1 VKPHHVLA
9 PLALAIALV
18 SLASPAPS
26 ARADGC
32 RHADVVFYTTD
43 SLRLA
48 QRLHANP
55 SPCADYYISVTPSGD
70 LITPRAIAATIRSNG
85 PNFHAMAEVR
95 PDEWAKWVTAN
106 GKTWFDA
113 GVEARA
119 RMATAGYDVSSGDTW
134 AINELKSNVVTD
146 VGTSRADFREFLR
159 GLHMGNGTPSQG
171 LVFVADPLQITT
183 DLTQYK
189 QQLQDF
195 FGDGPFWTDMSQYV
209 RFWGQEVYADARPWG
224 VAGSDLSTRRDHL
237 NDYLQ
242 HALLLAEAGPGGAAA
257 ARTFL
262 GHAYTP
268 VANAAWPQIPNDAAG
283 TGFGYTNVTAPVM
296 EAFIAS
302 QVDALRTYSAAGAP
316 SGGDRFGF
324 AWVPKAA
331 NGVPPAATFVE
342 MLDDLATAVHNSDTD
357 PAGACT
363 GTVCDGTVDGAYF
376 SEAWKIFAA
385 WSPPT
390 NTLEGSGV
398 QVQAG
403 PEVTVTFASV
413 GSRGSTQAT
422 ASTTGLPPPAG
433 FRLQAGSLYEDV
445 VTTAGYTGPVDVCV
459 AYSDADYTGLAPHL
473 FHYADGGWNDV
484 TTTVDAAS
492 QTVCGRV
499 TSLSQFVVFAGDP
512 TPPVIEAQLD
522 GTLGTNG
529 WYTSDVT
536 VRWSVGDPQ
545 SPILTTGGC
554 DETVITSDTGGTTLT
569 CTASSDGGTSSAS
582 VTVKRDT
589 APPVLTVPSSLT
601 IDATSPAGAAATYT
615 ASATDALDTAPVVTC
630 VPASGDVL
638 PIGISTVSCTAT
650 DAAGNHA
657 SSSFTVTVRG
667 AADQLRTLAA
677 DTVAAVG
684 IPWLPRI
691 VLVVDLDI
699 ALARYDASNPASL
712 RVACSA
718 LAGYSA
724 LVRSLVSAHLV
735 SQQTAAPL
743 LADSARIRSVLGC

>member
-1 VKPHHVLA
+1 MKPHHVVA
-9 PLALAIALV
+9 PLVLAIALV
-18 SLASPAPS
+18 SLAGPAPS

-55 SPCADYYISVTPSGD
+55 SPCADYFISVTPSGD

-134 AINELKSNVVTD
+134 AINELKSNVLTD

-159 GLHMGNGTPSQG
+159 GLYTGNGTPAQG

-183 DLTQYK
+183 DLSQYEG
-189 QQLQDF
+189 QLQDF
-195 FGDGPFWTDMSQYV
+195 FGDSPFWTDMSQYV
-209 RFWGQEVYADARPWG
+209 RFWGQEVYADARLWG
-224 VAGSDLSTRRDHL
+224 VGGADLSTRRDHL

-242 HALLLAEAGPGGAAA
+242 HALRLAEAGPGGAAA

-262 GHAYTP
+262 EHAYTP

-283 TGFGYTNVTAPVM
+283 TGFGYTNVSAPVM

-302 QVDALRTYSAAGAP
+302 QVDALRVFSAAATP
-316 SGGDRFGF
+316 SGADRFGF
-324 AWVPKAA
+324 AWVPKAVS
-331 NGVPPAATFVE
+331 GVPPAATFVE
-342 MLDDLATAVHNSDTD
+342 LLDDLATAVHNSDTD

-363 GTVCDGTVDGAYF
+363 GTVCDGTVDGAYL
-376 SEAWKIFAA
+376 SEAWKIFSA

-390 NTLEGSGV
+390 NTLEGVGV

-403 PEVTVTFASV
+403 PGVTVTFSSV
-413 GSRGSTQAT
+413 DSSGSTQAT
-422 ASTTGLPPPAG
+422 ASGTGLPPPAG
-433 FRLQAGSLYEDV
+433 FRLQSGSLYEDV
-445 VTTAGYTGPVDVCV
+445 VTTAGYSGPVDVCV
-459 AYSDADYTGLAPHL
+459 AYAGADYTGLAPHL
-473 FHYADGGWNDV
+473 FHFADGAWNDV
-484 TTTVDAAS
+484 TTTVDSAS

-499 TSLSQFVVFAGDP
+499 TSLSPFVVFAGDP

-522 GTLGTNG
+522 GTMGTNG

-536 VRWSVGDPQ
+536 VRWSVGDLQ
-545 SPILTTGGC
+545 SPILATDGC
-554 DETVITSDTGGTTLT
+554 DQTVITADTGGTTLT

-601 IDATSPAGAAATYT
+601 LDATGPAGAAVTYS
-615 ASATDALDTAPVVTC
+615 ASATDALDTSPVVSC
-630 VPASGDVL
+630 VPSSG
-638 PIGISTVSCTAT
+638 TVVPVGVSSVVCTAT

-657 SSSFTVTVRG
+657 SAGFAVTVRG
-667 AADQLRTLAA
+667 AADQLRTLTA
-677 DTVAAVG
+677 DTATAVG
-684 IPWLPRI
+684 VPWLVRL
-691 VLVVDLDI
+691 VLVVDLNV
-699 ALARYDASNPASL
+699 ALGRLDAPGPGGA
-712 RVACSA
+712 RVACAALSA
-718 LAGYSA
+718 YSA
-724 LVRSLVSAHLV
+724 ILSTHLV
-735 SQQTAAPL
+735 SPQTAAPL
-743 LADSARIRSVLGC
+743 LADAARIRSVLGC